1 MGVQLFEAAG
11 VSLFNMKTIALILFI
26 VFGIIAVG
34 YLVGK
39 IGIKG
44 VSLGSAAIFIVA
56 LAAGHF
62 LQSGLDNI
70 TTWSEAGGWDGVKP
84 YFSMIQNM
92 GLIFFVTAV
101 GLIAGPTFFKNLVKN
116 FKSYVVL
123 GLVIILAGAGTC
135 ALIILFVPGMN
146 SAMAVGLLS
155 GALTSTPAFAAAQ
168 GALVDSP
175 LYEQVAVGLGVAYP
189 FGVIGVVLFVQIIPK
204 LVHADMDKERALLDS
219 GAGVEKKD
227 SLANLFEM
235 DKFGF
240 GAMGLTI
247 MTGIILGSVNI
258 PLGQGQAF
266 SLGTTGGPL
275 IMGLIFGHF
284 GHLGKLSLQVKKE
297 VLSICQEIGLILF
310 LTGAGLD
317 GGRKFVVTLSQ
328 FGFSLFIWG
337 AIMTL
342 VPLLLGYVIAKYVLK
357 MSLFNTLGS
366 LTGGMTSTPALGA
379 LINAT
384 GTSNVASAYA
394 ATYPIALIVVV
405 LCSQLLTHL

>member
-1 MGVQLFEAAG
+1 MEAAG
-11 VSLFNMKTIALILFI
+11 VSLFQVKTIALIMFV

-39 IGIKG
+39 VSIKG

-56 LAAGHF
+56 LAGGHF
-62 LQSGLDNI
+62 LQQGLDHI
-70 TTWSEAGGWDGVKP
+70 PTWVEAGGWDSVKP
-84 YFSMIQNM
+84 YFSMIQNL
-92 GLIFFVTAV
+92 GLVLFVTSV

-116 FKSYVVL
+116 FKSYVLL
-123 GLVIILAGAGTC
+123 GFAIILAGALGC
-135 ALIILFVPGMN
+135 ALIIKLVPGMN

-175 LYEQVAVGLGVAYP
+175 FYDQVAVGLGVAYP

-204 LVHADMDKERALLDS
+204 LIHADMDKERALLD
-219 GAGVEKKD
+219 GAAGVEKKAVRSD
-227 SLANLFEM
+227 LFYM
-235 DKFGF
+235 DKFGL
-240 GAMGLTI
+240 GAMALTI
-247 MTGIILGSVNI
+247 MVGIILGGINI

-275 IMGLIFGHF
+275 IIGLIFGHF
-284 GHLGKLSLQVKKE
+284 GHLGKLSMQVKKE
-297 VLSICQEIGLILF
+297 VLSLCQELGLILF
-310 LTGAGLD
+310 LTGAGVD
-317 GGRKFVVTLSQ
+317 GGRKFVTTLSE
-328 FGFSLFIWG
+328 FGVSLFVWG
-337 AIMTL
+337 AVMTMI
-342 VPLLLGYVIAKYVLK
+342 PLLLGYFIARFLLK

-379 LINAT
+379 LINCT